1 VQEHRDVIRPLA
13 GQARKPGSGHE
24 AVPDEFRFATRTV
37 MTPIRRAR
45 SGPLP
50 FLCAV
55 ALTAL
60 RGACSSGASSA
71 PGASPSLSVPDV
83 SRGPAA
89 PSGSITLYT
98 SVTQGTVDAVVEG
111 WKAAHPGVEVEVF
124 RAPTAEVA
132 ARIATELQAG
142 GLQAD
147 VLWLTDPLS
156 IAGYA
161 DGDLLQAWSPP
172 SAGAIPAQFRT
183 GTFFGTRLLNIVL
196 VTAANATGPS
206 DWKDLLGT
214 AAKDSVAIPDPGFA
228 GSAFAAL
235 GYFAQTDGYGTAFYA
250 ALKANGATQLKSP
263 DDVTAAVA
271 EGQFKVGMTLD
282 NSVRTAIK
290 KGSPIRLVWPSSGA
304 IAIYSPIAAVAA
316 SANLTA
322 ADSFVDW
329 TLSPDGQ
336 AAIAG
341 TGWQPISGPGGPK
354 AEGRQ
359 VSPDWAAAFG
369 SQQELLAGY
378 RAIFGG

>member
-1 VQEHRDVIRPLA
+1 
-13 GQARKPGSGHE
+13 
-24 AVPDEFRFATRTV
+24 
-37 MTPIRRAR
+37 MTPIRGAR

-50 FLCAV
+50 FLRAV

-60 RGACSSGASSA
+60 LGACSA
-71 PGASPSLSVPDV
+71 GASPAPSAGPTAAVPIG
-83 SRGPAA
+83 SPGAASPAA
-89 PSGSITLYT
+89 PSGSISLYT
-98 SVTQGTVDAVVEG
+98 SVTQSTVDAVVDG

-132 ARIATELQAG
+132 ARIATELQSG
-142 GLQAD
+142 GLRAD

-161 DGDLLQAWSPP
+161 DGGLLQAWAPP
-172 SAGAIPAQFRT
+172 SAGAIPAGYRT
-183 GTFFGTRLLNIVL
+183 ETFFGTRLLNMVL
-196 VTAANATGPS
+196 VTGADAAGPA

-214 AAKDSVAIPDPGFA
+214 AAKDSIAIPDPGFA

-235 GYFAQTDGYGTAFYA
+235 GYFAQTEGYGTAFYQ
-250 ALKANGATQLKSP
+250 ALKTNGATQLKAP

-271 EGQFKVGMTLD
+271 EGQFQVGMTLD
-282 NSVRTAIK
+282 NSVRTAIR

-316 SANLTA
+316 SANLTT

-329 TLSPDGQ
+329 TLSPGGQ

-341 TGWQPISGPGGPK
+341 TGWQPVTGPGGPTP
-354 AEGRQ
+354 AGAQ

-369 SQQELLAGY
+369 HQKELLAAY